1 MLEVFQVA
9 LGAKCFFVEA
19 KTLVV
24 SNKGP
29 QLSPSLLH
37 TSPVTCV
44 PLTCELAF
52 ALPCAERAA
61 IVVNESY
68 VRDTARDKLAP
79 IS

>member
-1 MLEVFQVA
+1 VLEVFQVA
-9 LGAKCFFVEA
+9 LGAKCFSVEA

-37 TSPVTCV
+37 QTCV
-44 PLTCELAF
+44 PLACELAF